1 MIFHFLL
8 SVVVNAAIF
17 ILIITITPIAL
28 FITPPLFDST
38 TPQSQSLLGTHM
50 NIIDIFSFPGTG
62 DITFSL
68 RNTTY
73 QNNSLV
79 TLEDIGDGDNDAL
92 LCITDLTTCCRPP
105 YTGTEGTA
113 LGNWFFPNGTRVPSQ
128 EYQWDFYRDRKQMV
142 VQMNRRRGG
151 KEGVYCCEIPDSMNV
166 TRTIHIGVY
175 TANNGKW
182 HCLYSPVLYIKLTV
196 DRG

>member
-1 MIFHFLL
+1 MNSEYGITQAAWGYGVKRYCWHMIFHFLL
-8 SVVVNAAIF
+8 SVVVIVA
-17 ILIITITPIAL
+17 ILIITPIAL

-50 NIIDIFSFPGTG
+50 DITDIFSFPGTG

-68 RNTTY
+68 RNTIY

-79 TLEDIGDGDNDAL
+79 TLEDIGVEGGAL

-166 TRTIHIGVY
+166 TRTIYIGVY
-175 TANNGKW
+175 TANSGK
-182 HCLYSPVLYIKLTV
+182 
-196 DRG
+196 

>member
-8 SVVVNAAIF
+8 SVVVIVA
-17 ILIITITPIAL
+17 ILIITPIAL

-50 NIIDIFSFPGTG
+50 DITDIFSFPGTG

-68 RNTTY
+68 RNTIY

-79 TLEDIGDGDNDAL
+79 TLEDIGVEGGAL

-128 EYQWDFYRDRKQMV
+128 EYQWDFYGDRKWQMV

-151 KEGVYCCEIPDSMNV
+151 MEGVYRCEIPNSMNV

-175 TANNGKW
+175 TASSGK
-182 HCLYSPVLYIKLTV
+182 
-196 DRG
+196 